1 MIGLVK
7 PKEIYIMRKEGMVN
21 SVDKLKRSLRLTAL
35 ESRCRI
41 WPAQKCLW
49 EKQVCRFLT
58 DMPEV
63 QSATRIFTYAGT
75 GAELSLECFHH
86 WAGKVGKALAF
97 PVSRPGGVM
106 DAYIPTGPDDMK
118 TGLFG
123 IPEPDVRTASYLSP
137 EEIDVVLVPCVA
149 YDGEGNRLGHGGGYY
164 DRYLP
169 RCTQAMK
176 ILIAF
181 VAQRLDRVPKTELDV
196 PVDAIVTEE
205 GIFRLT

>member
-1 MIGLVK
+1 MDD
-7 PKEIYIMRKEGMVN
+7 RKH
-21 SVDKLKRSLRLTAL
+21 LQRLAAL
-35 ESRCRI
+35 ERRRQIPPSKKN
-41 WPAQKCLW
+41 QW
-49 EKQVCRFLT
+49 ETQVCEHLAK
-58 DMPEV
+58 MPELR
-63 QSATRIFTYAGT
+63 QIKHILSYA
-75 GAELSLECFHH
+75 AIEDELSLESFHQLVRE
-86 WAGKVGKALAF
+86 AGNAIAF
-97 PVSRPGGVM
+97 PVSRPGGMM
-106 DAYIPTGPDDMK
+106 DAYIPTSPDDMK

-149 YDGEGNRLGHGGGYY
+149 YDGKGNRLGHGGGYY